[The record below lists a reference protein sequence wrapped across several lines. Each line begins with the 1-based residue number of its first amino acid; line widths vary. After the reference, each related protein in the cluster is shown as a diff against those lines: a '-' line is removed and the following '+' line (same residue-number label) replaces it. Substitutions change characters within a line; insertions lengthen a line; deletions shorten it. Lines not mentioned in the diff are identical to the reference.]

1 MPTEFTRR
9 EVLAMGARGVS
20 AGLLASALPGGL
32 RAQEAAPP
40 RRNVLF
46 IAVDDLRPQL
56 RCYGHEQM
64 ISPNLD
70 RLAASGTAFLRT
82 YCQQAVCAPSRAS
95 LLSGCRPDT
104 TRVYDLRTPLRT
116 TMPDVVTLPQLFKE
130 NGYRSISLGKVYHHG
145 KRDDPQ
151 AWSEDPWGPPNAFPG
166 CVAEEKRALLQRLRD
181 EAPDQQ
187 ARSRVRGPATEAG
200 DLPDSAYADGMLTDR
215 AIETL
220 QAVKGEPFFLAVG
233 YYKPHLAFACPKRYW
248 DLYPRE
254 EIDLA
259 DNPFR
264 PKGAPDI
271 ALHNWG
277 ELRAYHDIPKQGPL
291 SDEQAR
297 ELIHGYYA
305 CTSFIDAQVGRLL
318 DELDRLGLRENTV
331 IALWGDHGWNL
342 GEHGLWCKHCNYE
355 TSVHSPL
362 LISAPGQRAAGQPA
376 NALTEFVDIYPTLA
390 ELCGIPL
397 PQHLEGMSLVP
408 LMNDPQT
415 PWKRAAFSQYP
426 RGGNVMGYSMRTDR
440 YRYTEWIR
448 AGEEVVARELYDHQ
462 EDPGENVN
470 IADAAEN
477 AETVQQLS
485 QWLDEGWQAS
495 KPPNA

>member
-1 MPTEFTRR
+1 
-9 EVLAMGARGVS
+9 MGMRGIS
-20 AGLLASALPGGL
+20 AGMVASALPGVL
-32 RAQEAAPP
+32 RAQEGERP

-56 RCYGHEQM
+56 GCYGHAQM

-70 RLAASGTAFLRT
+70 RLGASGTVFRRT

-104 TRVYDLRTPLRT
+104 TRIYELRTLLRA

-130 NGYRSISLGKVYHHG
+130 HGYQSISLGKIYHHG

-151 AWSEDPWGPPNAFPG
+151 GWSEDPWGAPNAFPG
-166 CVAEEKRALLQRLRD
+166 CVTEEKLAILQRLRD

-187 ARSRVRGPATEAG
+187 TRSRIRGPATEAG
-200 DLPDSAYADGMLTDR
+200 DLPDDAYADGKLTDR

-220 QAVKGEPFFLAVG
+220 QRVKGEPFFLGVG

-248 DLYPRE
+248 DLYPSG
-254 EIDLA
+254 EINLA

-277 ELRAYHDIPKQGPL
+277 ELRAYHDIPRQGPL

-297 ELIHGYYA
+297 ELVHGYYA
-305 CTSFIDAQVGRLL
+305 CTSFIDAQVGRLM
-318 DELDRLGLRENTV
+318 DELEQLGLRDNTV
-331 IALWGDHGWNL
+331 IAIWGDHGWNL

-362 LISAPGQRAAGQPA
+362 IVSAPGQKAAGQPTD
-376 NALTEFVDIYPTLA
+376 ALTEFVDIYPTLA
-390 ELCGIPL
+390 ELCGLPL
-397 PQHLEGMSLVP
+397 PDHLEGTSLVP
-408 LMNDPQT
+408 LMDDPAT

-440 YRYTEWIR
+440 YRYTEWLR
-448 AGEEVVARELYDHQ
+448 GGEQVVARELYDHQ

-470 IADAAEN
+470 VAEAPQN
-477 AETVQQLS
+477 AETVKELS
-485 QWLDEGWQAS
+485 KWVHDGWQAS
-495 KPPNA
+495 RPPGDGP